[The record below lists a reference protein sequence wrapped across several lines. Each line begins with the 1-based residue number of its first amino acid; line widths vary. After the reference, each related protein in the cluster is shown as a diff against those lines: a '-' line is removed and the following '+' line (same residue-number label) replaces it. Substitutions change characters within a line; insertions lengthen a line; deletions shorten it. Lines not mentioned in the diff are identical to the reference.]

1 MARGHE
7 DELQLPQLRS
17 PRRRRLTSTQ
27 RWLRERR
34 RQAPTNSRSRSSE
47 TCRVALPAFRTAANC
62 VWSTFVGIDD
72 SVGAL
77 RRTGSHL
84 SQFPANEVSGP
95 GAIGVNPAVMRVDP
109 LDLQGRVSCRL
120 TRLHRCNCR
129 LSMNGN

>member
-1 MARGHE
+1 MTPEQCKMAR
-7 DELQLPQLRS
+7 
-17 PRRRRLTSTQ
+17 
-27 RWLRERR
+27 
-34 RQAPTNSRSRSSE
+34 A
-47 TCRVALPAFRTAANC
+47 ALNL
-62 VWSTFVGIDD
+62 VHLVGIDD

>member
-1 MARGHE
+1 MKAIEEAGPLTP
-7 DELQLPQLRS
+7 LQCLDGR
-17 PRRRRLTSTQ
+17 
-27 RWLRERR
+27 
-34 RQAPTNSRSRSSE
+34 
-47 TCRVALPAFRTAANC
+47 ALIALDGTKHL
-62 VWSTFVGIDD
+62 VHLVGIDD